1 VSHRD
6 YYDSVTFFVKDYAP
20 IADSK
25 TRTAAALEPLYIA
38 GAVGRELR
46 QPSVDPLPDLRC
58 EFDPLPGARR
68 DEDDAL
74 HMCRLRVSHV
84 RAIDKIKGDG
94 LSVRGLT
101 GLHARLIAPAAQ

>member
-74 HMCRLRVSHV
+74 HMVISRT
-84 RAIDKIKGDG
+84 AIIK
-94 LSVRGLT
+94 
-101 GLHARLIAPAAQ
+101 ARLTRAA